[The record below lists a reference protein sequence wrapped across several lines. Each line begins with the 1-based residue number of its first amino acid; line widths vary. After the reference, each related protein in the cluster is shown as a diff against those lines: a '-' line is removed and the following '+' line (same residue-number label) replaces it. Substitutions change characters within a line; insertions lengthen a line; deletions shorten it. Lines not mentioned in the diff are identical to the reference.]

1 MPISAT
7 GTWIASDARV
17 KHARGFTLIE
27 ILVVVVIVG
36 LLAVGA
42 VLAIGTSQRDDA
54 LETEAQR
61 LEALITYGRE
71 HAELTTHE
79 FGLRCEGDRYAF
91 LAFDLRRG
99 LWRAAEEDPILRA
112 RVLPV
117 GLRIRLRIEGREV
130 LLRPPKDTEPLLPQ
144 VMLFSN
150 GDVTPFELTLGR
162 DASPLQAMIASDE
175 DGVVKLTLPGE
186 GTRP

>member
-1 MPISAT
+1 M
-7 GTWIASDARV
+7 

-27 ILVVVVIVG
+27 ILVVVVIIG

-42 VLAIGTSQRDDA
+42 VLAIGTGKRDDA
-54 LETEAQR
+54 LETEARR
-61 LEALITYGRE
+61 LDSLIDYVRE

-79 FGLRCEGDRYAF
+79 FGLRCEGDRYEF
-91 LAFDLRRG
+91 LAFDARRG
-99 LWRAAEEDPILRA
+99 LWKTAEADDVLRE
-112 RVLPV
+112 RTLPV

-150 GDVTPFELTLGR
+150 GDLTPFELTISREGS
-162 DASPLQAMIASDE
+162 ALQAVLSSDE
-175 DGVVKLTLPGE
+175 AGAVQLTLPPE
-186 GTRP
+186 DAVR

>member
-61 LEALITYGRE
+61 LDALITYVRE

-112 RVLPV
+112 RAAGRVAHPPAHRGARGPAAPAEGHRTAAASGDAVLE
-117 GLRIRLRIEGREV
+117 R
-130 LLRPPKDTEPLLPQ
+130 
-144 VMLFSN
+144 
-150 GDVTPFELTLGR
+150 
-162 DASPLQAMIASDE
+162 
-175 DGVVKLTLPGE
+175 
-186 GTRP
+186 

>member
-1 MPISAT
+1 M
-7 GTWIASDARV
+7 

-27 ILVVVVIVG
+27 ILVVVVIIG

-42 VLAIGTSQRDDA
+42 VLAIGTTKRDDA

-61 LEALITYGRE
+61 LQSLIGYVRE
-71 HAELTTHE
+71 HAELTTRE
-79 FGLRCEGDRYAF
+79 FGLGCEGDRYRF
-91 LAFDLRRG
+91 LAFDPRRG
-99 LWRAAEEDPILRA
+99 LWRVAEAEDILRE
-112 RVLPV
+112 RTLPV

-130 LLRPPKDTEPLLPQ
+130 LLRPPKEKEPLQPQ

-162 DASPLQAMIASDE
+162 EGSPLQAVLASDDE
-175 DGVVKLTLPGE
+175 GVVTLTLPKE
-186 GTRP
+186 GAP

>member
-1 MPISAT
+1 M
-7 GTWIASDARV
+7 

-27 ILVVVVIVG
+27 ILVVVVIIG

-42 VLAIGTSQRDDA
+42 VLSIGTTKRDDA
-54 LETEAQR
+54 LETESQR
-61 LEALITYGRE
+61 LLALIDYVRE

-91 LAFDLRRG
+91 LAFDPRRG
-99 LWRAAEEDPILRA
+99 LWHTAEADDALRE
-112 RVLPV
+112 RTLPV
-117 GLRIRLRIEGREV
+117 GLRIRLRIEGRDV

-150 GDVTPFELTLGR
+150 GDITPFELTLGR
-162 DASPLQAMIASDE
+162 EGSPLQAVLASD
-175 DGVVKLTLPGE
+175 DAGAVKLTLPDE

>member
-7 GTWIASDARV
+7 GTWIASDPRV

-27 ILVVVVIVG
+27 ILVVVVIIG

-42 VLAIGTSQRDDA
+42 VLSIGTSKRDDA

-61 LEALITYGRE
+61 LLSLVDYVRE

-79 FGLRCEGDRYAF
+79 FGLRCEGDHYEF
-91 LAFDLRRG
+91 LAFDPRRG
-99 LWRAAEEDPILRA
+99 LWRTAGEDQVLRT
-112 RVLPV
+112 RTLPA

-130 LLRPPKDTEPLLPQ
+130 LLRPPKDTEALLPQ

-150 GDVTPFELTLGR
+150 GDVTPFELTLSREG
-162 DASPLQAMIASDE
+162 SPLQAVLASED
-175 DGVVKLTLPGE
+175 DGVVKITLPETGA
-186 GTRP
+186 RP